1 MYLFTNSSKSINSDL
16 NDHLIWVLFFCCF
29 VLFCFACLLV
39 CLYVRQS
46 LKGYETL
53 WILSWLLDIF
63 VLINSLKLVYTMQ
76 LMLCRTMRFSWVL
89 LLWFISGSG
98 TVLSLGLFIPHYWD
112 KTFLST
118 LSMRWACQS
127 NWYEQVLFPA
137 LCEYRDRSF

>member
-29 VLFCFACLLV
+29 VLLV
-39 CLYVRQS
+39 CLFVFMSGNLWRDTRH
-46 LKGYETL
+46 YEFYL
-53 WILSWLLDIF
+53 GCWIF
-63 VLINSLKLVYTMQ
+63 FFLINSLKLVYTMQ
-76 LMLCRTMRFSWVL
+76 LMLCRTIRFSWVL

-98 TVLSLGLFIPHYWD
+98 TVLSLGLFIPHFWD

>member
-1 MYLFTNSSKSINSDL
+1 MIISYE
-16 NDHLIWVLFFCCF
+16 FCF
-29 VLFCFACLLV
+29 SVVLFCLFACLSLCQAIFEGIPDIMNFILV
-39 CLYVRQS
+39 A
-46 LKGYETL
+46 GY
-53 WILSWLLDIF
+53 F
-63 VLINSLKLVYTMQ
+63 FFLINSLKLVYTMQ
-76 LMLCRTMRFSWVL
+76 LMLCRTIRFSWVL

-98 TVLSLGLFIPHYWD
+98 TVLSLGLFIPHFWD